1 MTVREL
7 YRHMSRSRTMLAETV
22 GLENRFFQMFNNTIK
37 LLDAVAVRYPEKSIE
52 SVIDELHDR
61 SYEEWKETQNA
72 NH

>member
-7 YRHMSRSRTMLAETV
+7 YRNMSRSRTTLAETV
-22 GLENRFFQMFNNTIK
+22 GLENRFFQMFDSVVK
-37 LLDAVAVRYPEKSIE
+37 LLDAIAVRYPEKSIE

-61 SYEEWKETQNA
+61 SYEQWKEEQNA